1 MRIIK
6 LGLCLLFA
14 VMSPLYS
21 GAQNIYTWQDFAG
34 AFSLLTNGAF
44 DSHGNIYYAIDGER
58 GFGQQIVTVA
68 ASSGSSVSYAG
79 EFAGSAWSK
88 IIANHTKQ

>member
-34 AFSLLTNGAF
+34 AFSRQR
-44 DSHGNIYYAIDGER
+44 H
-58 GFGQQIVTVA
+58 
-68 ASSGSSVSYAG
+68 SVYRWRACNSNTG
-79 EFAGSAWSK
+79 RTGPF
-88 IIANHTKQ
+88 